1 MNALRQTGAALLAAM
16 LTLTLVAS
24 LAAGALWQQWR
35 WIEVESAER
44 TRSQAGWILIG
55 ALDWA
60 RLILREDARA
70 GGADHLA
77 EPWAVTLQEARLSSF
92 LAADKNNTALT
103 SEEDP
108 LELFLAG
115 QIEDMQG
122 RLNLSNLADNGT
134 LSEPALLAF
143 GKLFELLNLPPRELQ
158 TLAENMRFASDTSAN
173 NRSAA
178 LAALPMQ
185 RADDVLR
192 MGLTSQTWSRL
203 RPFVALLPVR
213 TPININTASAQVLY
227 ASIPTLEMD
236 AAQRLVAQRQRQHF
250 RSLSEAGQFMPD
262 IAFQVVDAQHAVATR
277 YFEVRGRLRMA
288 GMVVQERSLVVRD
301 GLEVK
306 TLWRER
312 ASLQ

>member
-1 MNALRQTGAALLAAM
+1 M